1 MKDVEDSRCST
12 LATAV
17 FAAGDRRFD
26 AADIVEAA
34 WFRGDLP
41 PLWQEFLA
49 GIAGERRAEEDG
61 LEPEGEALQN
71 LSEDVRY
78 KHDLITAEET
88 ETWLTARNLTLDNL
102 TAYAHRRFWREHT
115 AAPALPADL
124 GYLEAT
130 PEQRE
135 QFIGDLFFGGQLDEL
150 ARQLSWRVA
159 GSVATIPSDPALSN
173 RLEAE
178 RARFSQRTASDPGKL
193 SQWLGQLGRD
203 GPWFESQLA
212 QESSHRWNC
221 DQASTTE
228 NRARTLANLR
238 LPLTCFEVELMDL
251 ESADAVSEACFCLS
265 TDGLSMDELAGQ
277 EHNRVERREILLE
290 EFPEELQ
297 QQFLSAESGHVLPLI
312 TTDDRFQ
319 VCRVVNKREPALADE
334 KVLARVDAELLAGH
348 FENLVTKQIVWLIG
362 PNAAA

>member
-1 MKDVEDSRCST
+1 MKDGEDSQCST
-12 LATAV
+12 RALAV
-17 FAAGDRRFD
+17 FAAGDRHFN
-26 AADIVEAA
+26 ATDIVEAA

-41 PLWQEFLA
+41 PLWQEFLI
-49 GIAGERRAEEDG
+49 GIACERRAEEGG
-61 LEPEGEALQN
+61 LEPEGEALQT

-102 TAYAHRRFWREHT
+102 TEYARRRFWREH
-115 AAPALPADL
+115 AATPPLPEDI

-135 QFIGDLFFGGQLDEL
+135 QFIADLFFGGQLDEL
-150 ARQLSWRVA
+150 ARRLSWRVA
-159 GSVATIPSDPALSN
+159 GSVATIPSAPASSN

-178 RARFSQRTASDPGKL
+178 RARFSQRTASDPGEL

-203 GPWFESQLA
+203 GPWFETLLA
-212 QESSHRWNC
+212 QESGHRWNC
-221 DQASTTE
+221 DQASTPE
-228 NRARTLANLR
+228 NRARTLAALR

-251 ESADAVSEACFCLS
+251 ESADAVREACFCLS
-265 TDGLSMDELAGQ
+265 TDGLSMEELAGQ

-297 QQFLSAESGHVLPLI
+297 QRFLSAESGQVLPLI
-312 TTDDRFQ
+312 TADDRFQ
-319 VCRVVNKREPALADE
+319 VCRILKKREPALADE
-334 KVLARVDAELLAGH
+334 KVLARVDAELLAAH
-348 FENLVTKQIVWLIG
+348 FGNLVTKQIVWLIG

>member
-1 MKDVEDSRCST
+1 MKDVENSQCST
-12 LATAV
+12 LAVVV
-17 FAAGDRRFD
+17 FAAEERRFD
-26 AADIVEAA
+26 VTDIVEAA

-61 LEPEGEALQN
+61 LEPESDALQT

-88 ETWLTARNLTLDNL
+88 ETWLTARHLTLDNL

-115 AAPALPADL
+115 VAPAPPADL

-135 QFIGDLFFGGQLDEL
+135 RFIGDLFFEGQLDEL
-150 ARQLSWRVA
+150 ARRLSWRVA
-159 GSVATIPSDPALSN
+159 GSVTTVPSDPALPQ

-178 RARFSQRTASDPGKL
+178 RARFSQRTASDPAKL
-193 SQWLGQLGRD
+193 SQWLAQLGRD
-203 GPWFESQLA
+203 GPWFETLLA
-212 QESSHRWNC
+212 QESGHRWNC
-221 DQASTTE
+221 EQVSTPE
-228 NRARTLANLR
+228 NRVRTLAALR

-251 ESADAVSEACFCLS
+251 ESADAVREACFCLS
-265 TDGLSMDELAGQ
+265 TDGLSMEELAEQ
-277 EHNRVERREILLE
+277 EHNQVERREILLE

-297 QQFLSAESGHVLPLI
+297 QRFLSAESGQVLPLI

-319 VCRVVNKREPALADE
+319 VCRILKKREPALADE

-348 FENLVTKQIVWLIG
+348 FGNLVAKQIVWLIG
-362 PNAAA
+362 PDAAA